1 MKKVNIDKNVPIPP
15 RKKGRWTVVMAK
27 MDIGD
32 SVLLE
37 KRTEYTSMAN
47 TAKSMKMKLI
57 SRQDGN
63 KFRVWRIK

>member
-1 MKKVNIDKNVPIPP
+1 MKKVKIDKNIPIPS
-15 RKKGRWTVVMAK
+15 KKGRWTVVMAK